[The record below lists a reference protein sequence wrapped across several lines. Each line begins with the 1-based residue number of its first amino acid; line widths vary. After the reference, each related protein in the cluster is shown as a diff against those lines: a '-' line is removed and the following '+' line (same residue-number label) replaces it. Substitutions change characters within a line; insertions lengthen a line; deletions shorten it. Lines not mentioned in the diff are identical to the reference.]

1 MMCDRVSKSSTVGV
15 GAIGCASLGGMCFL
29 GGMAEA
35 MFGHEAR
42 TARCSANLKQRDLTT
57 SI

>member
-15 GAIGCASLGGMCFL
+15 GAIGLASLGGMCFL

-35 MFGHEAR
+35 MSDTRHGQHVAVR
-42 TARCSANLKQRDLTT
+42 T
-57 SI
+57 